1 MVVFFICL
9 FPLCNSLTFQILAWD
24 QKLNWTWDALEH
36 LRPTEV
42 LSSFSSSC
50 CAFQKSPEGWP
61 ALYSYCYVAD
71 HLPIIKHQQSQ
82 VFCHIDRCFP
92 KESPWWETGKGK
104 AQSSPLL
111 WNTYSLSFL
120 VHWWFRCKV
129 ACSSQIEPQ
138 IEIYKAEPREINYCT
153 SWEIPSFGNNV
164 PRRIFHNSS
173 FPQIEWLPSRE
184 RWPRLPITK
193 SIISGTWK

>member
-1 MVVFFICL
+1 M
-9 FPLCNSLTFQILAWD
+9 TFQILAWG

-153 SWEIPSFGNNV
+153 SWEIPSFENNV